1 MSAGSTPWVPRANGT
16 NGTNGINATNGT
28 DLADGGRL
36 AVANGRAHAPRT
48 VAALC
53 EQFAEVCESAVD
65 PLEIASALE
74 LEGLGDQAA
83 KVRYGYRDV
92 FALAQDMYFR
102 VPRRPAEPE
111 LPPDPWQGSSGIRP
125 ALHSLLYA
133 LPGVCFPAA
142 VTLLIGAGVE
152 ITLIVALLAAW
163 SLGQGLAYLG
173 YTRLGRTLDMAQAKR
188 VLRGGLAIGLAVIVL
203 AMVAIGR
210 FVHAPTSALLFG
222 AGEGVYML
230 GAGVLL
236 VLGAELWLMLAL
248 APGVLGSA
256 AFLYLGRPAHLQ
268 HLMWIGLV
276 ATPLLALLL
285 AVIFTRGAA
294 SSGDGSTFL
303 REEWIGAI
311 PAVGFGL
318 VAAGLLIFPVAA
330 GPHGHGG
337 INVGALLAA
346 LPLSLSMGAAEACL
360 LWYRRRTQRLLR
372 TIRDIRA
379 FGLRARLI
387 LLAAV
392 AMYLAAAVVL
402 MAATV
407 EVAGRTGL
415 ARPELAYLPQLAAYV
430 ALAAAMFLAL
440 TLQAFGSRVFPLVA
454 CGLAL
459 AFEIVFRY
467 FGVLAQL
474 VACTELLI
482 VVGGFAAIVLARTVR
497 HAN

>member
-1 MSAGSTPWVPRANGT
+1 MSIPN
-16 NGTNGINATNGT
+16 
-28 DLADGGRL
+28 DLARVNGKHVNDGGRL
-36 AVANGRAHAPRT
+36 AVANGRPHAPRT

-102 VPRRPAEPE
+102 VPRRPAEPVA
-111 LPPDPWQGSSGIRP
+111 PPDPWGNSRGLRP

-133 LPGVCFPAA
+133 LPGICFPAA

-152 ITLIVALLAAW
+152 VTLIVALLAAW

-173 YTRLGRTLDMAQAKR
+173 YTRLGRTLDTAQTKR
-188 VLRGGLAIGLAVIVL
+188 VLRVGLVIGLAVIAL
-203 AMVAIGR
+203 AMAGTGRVA
-210 FVHAPTSALLFG
+210 HAPTSALLFG

-256 AFLYLGRPAHLQ
+256 AFLYLGRPPNLQ
-268 HLMWIGLV
+268 HLVWIGLA
-276 ATPLLALLL
+276 ATPLLAVLI
-285 AVIFTRGAA
+285 AVIATRGPR
-294 SSGDGSTFL
+294 SGEGALFQ
-303 REEWIGAI
+303 REEWTGAI

-360 LWYRRRTQRLLR
+360 LWYRRRTQRLMR
-372 TIRDIRA
+372 TIRDIGA

-387 LLAAV
+387 LLAA
-392 AMYLAAAVVL
+392 AATYLGAAVVL

-407 EVAGRTGL
+407 EVASRTGL
-415 ARPELAYLPQLAAYV
+415 ATLQPGYLPQLGAYL

-440 TLQAFGSRVFPLVA
+440 TLQAFGSRIFPLIA
-454 CGLAL
+454 CCFAL
-459 AFEIVFRY
+459 AFEIVFRD
-467 FGVLAQL
+467 FGVLAQI

-482 VVGGFAAIVLARTVR
+482 VVGGYAAIVLARTVR
-497 HAN
+497 HAY

>member
-1 MSAGSTPWVPRANGT
+1 MTAGSPADQLPRVNGT
-16 NGTNGINATNGT
+16 EV
-28 DLADGGRL
+28 ADGGRL
-36 AVANGRAHAPRT
+36 TVAGGRPHAART

-102 VPRRPAEPE
+102 VPRQPAEPE
-111 LPPDPWQGSSGIRP
+111 VPPDPWRGSGGVRP
-125 ALHSLLYA
+125 AVHSLLYA

-142 VTLLIGAGVE
+142 VALLIGGGVE
-152 ITLIVALLAAW
+152 VTLIVALLAAW

-173 YTRLGRTLDMAQAKR
+173 YTRLGRTLDMGQTKR
-188 VLRGGLAIGLAVIVL
+188 VLRVGLAIGLAVIVL
-203 AMVAIGR
+203 AMAGTGR
-210 FVHAPTSALLFG
+210 VVHAPTSALLFG

-236 VLGAELWLMLAL
+236 VLGAELWLALAL

-256 AFLYLGRPAHLQ
+256 AFLFLGRPPRLQ
-268 HLMWIGLV
+268 HPLWIGLA
-276 ATPLLALLL
+276 ATPLLALLI
-285 AVIFTRGAA
+285 AVICTRGPG
-294 SSGDGSTFL
+294 SGGALFL
-303 REEWIGAI
+303 RQEWIGTI

-330 GPHGHGG
+330 GPRGHGG

-346 LPLSLSMGAAEACL
+346 LPLSLSMGAAEGCL

-392 AMYLAAAVVL
+392 TMYLSAAVVL

-407 EVAGRTGL
+407 EVAGKTGL
-415 ARPELAYLPQLAAYV
+415 ARPQLAYLPQLGAYL

-440 TLQAFGSRVFPLVA
+440 MLQAFGSRVFPLVA
-454 CGLAL
+454 CCFAL
-459 AFEIVFRY
+459 AFEIVFRD
-467 FGVLAQL
+467 FGVLAQI

-497 HAN
+497 HAY

>member
-1 MSAGSTPWVPRANGT
+1 MSAGGLHDQLPRINGSEPGLT
-16 NGTNGINATNGT
+16 
-28 DLADGGRL
+28 
-36 AVANGRAHAPRT
+36 VANGRAHAPRT
-48 VAALC
+48 VTALC

-102 VPRRPAEPE
+102 VPRRQAEPE
-111 LPPDPWQGSSGIRP
+111 MPPDPWSGAGGLRP

-142 VTLLIGAGVE
+142 VSLLIGAGVE
-152 ITLIVALLAAW
+152 ITLMVALLAAW

-173 YTRLGRTLDMAQAKR
+173 YTRLGRTMDTHQTRQLLR
-188 VLRGGLAIGLAVIVL
+188 VGLAIGLAAIAL
-203 AMVAIGR
+203 AMAVTGR
-210 FVHAPTSALLFG
+210 VVHAPTSALLFG

-256 AFLYLGRPAHLQ
+256 AFLLLGKPPHLE
-268 HLMWIGLV
+268 HLLWTALA
-276 ATPLLALLL
+276 ATPLLAVAI
-285 AVIFTRGAA
+285 AVVCTRNDGRAESAVFQRHEWLGA
-294 SSGDGSTFL
+294 L
-303 REEWIGAI
+303 

-318 VAAGLLIFPVAA
+318 TAAGLLIFPVAA

-346 LPLSLSMGAAEACL
+346 LPLSLSMGAAEWCL

-372 TIRDIRA
+372 TTRDIRA
-379 FGLRARLI
+379 FGLRSRLV

-392 AMYLAAAVVL
+392 LMYLAAAVVL
-402 MAATV
+402 IAATV
-407 EVAGRTGL
+407 EVAARTGL
-415 ARPELAYLPQLAAYV
+415 VHPQRAYLPQLVAYLI
-430 ALAAAMFLAL
+430 LAAAMFLAL
-440 TLQAFGSRVFPLVA
+440 TLQAFGSRIFPLVA
-454 CGLAL
+454 CGSAL
-459 AFEIVFRY
+459 AFEIVCRD
-467 FGVLAQL
+467 FGVLAQI
-474 VACTELLI
+474 VAVTELLV
-482 VVGGFAAIVLARTVR
+482 VVGGYAAIVLARTVR
-497 HAN
+497 HAY

>member
-1 MSAGSTPWVPRANGT
+1 MSVGSPPGPLPRVNGT
-16 NGTNGINATNGT
+16 RP
-28 DLADGGRL
+28 DDGGRL
-36 AVANGRAHAPRT
+36 AVANGRTHTPRT

-111 LPPDPWQGSSGIRP
+111 MPPDPWQGSSGLRP
-125 ALHSLLYA
+125 VLHSLLYA

-142 VTLLIGAGVE
+142 VALLIGGGVE
-152 ITLIVALLAAW
+152 VTLIVALLAAW

-173 YTRLGRTLDMAQAKR
+173 YTRLGRTTDMAQTKR
-188 VLRGGLAIGLAVIVL
+188 VLRAGLVIGLAVVAL
-203 AMVAIGR
+203 AMAGTGR
-210 FVHAPTSALLFG
+210 LAHAPTSALLFG

-230 GAGVLL
+230 GAAVLL

-268 HLMWIGLV
+268 HLLWIVLA
-276 ATPLLALLL
+276 ATPLLAV
-285 AVIFTRGAA
+285 AIAAICTWGAGSAEGTVFQRG
-294 SSGDGSTFL
+294 
-303 REEWIGAI
+303 EWLGAL
-311 PAVGFGL
+311 PAIGFGL

-330 GPHGHGG
+330 GPHGRGG
-337 INVGALLAA
+337 VNVGALLAA

-372 TIRDIRA
+372 TIRDVRE

-387 LLAAV
+387 MLAAV

-402 MAATV
+402 IAATV

-415 ARPELAYLPQLAAYV
+415 AHPQLAYVPQLAAYL

-440 TLQAFGSRVFPLVA
+440 TLQAFGSRIFPLVA
-454 CGLAL
+454 CGFAL

-474 VACTELLI
+474 VACTELLV

-497 HAN
+497 HAY

>member
-1 MSAGSTPWVPRANGT
+1 MSAGSIPPPLPRL
-16 NGTNGINATNGT
+16 NGT
-28 DLADGGRL
+28 DVADGGRL
-36 AVANGRAHAPRT
+36 AVANGRAHTPRT
-48 VAALC
+48 VSALC

-102 VPRRPAEPE
+102 VPRQPAEPE
-111 LPPDPWQGSSGIRP
+111 MPADPWQGSSGIRS

-133 LPGVCFPAA
+133 LPGICFPAA
-142 VTLLIGAGVE
+142 VTLLIGGGVE

-203 AMVAIGR
+203 AMAATGR
-210 FVHAPTSALLFG
+210 LAHAPTSALLFG

-248 APGVLGSA
+248 VPGVLGSA
-256 AFLYLGRPAHLQ
+256 AFLYLGRPAHLE
-268 HLMWIGLV
+268 HLVWICLA
-276 ATPLLALLL
+276 ATPLLALLIAL
-285 AVIFTRGAA
+285 IATRGA
-294 SSGDGSTFL
+294 GTGEGSLFL
-303 REEWIGAI
+303 REEWLGAI

-337 INVGALLAA
+337 VNVGALLAA

-372 TIRDIRA
+372 TIRDIRV

-392 AMYLAAAVVL
+392 VTYLAAAIVL

-407 EVAGRTGL
+407 VVAGKTGL
-415 ARPELAYLPQLAAYV
+415 AKPELAYVPQLAAYL

-440 TLQAFGSRVFPLVA
+440 TLQAFGTRIFPLVA
-454 CGLAL
+454 CGFAL

-474 VACTELLI
+474 VACTELLV